1 MAKKNR
7 KCITC
12 GTAYSYCPN
21 CNRKAPY
28 WMAEFHEENCKNI
41 FQICTEY
48 NVGLKT
54 KEQAKEAL
62 NACDLSNKEN
72 FAECLKRDFEN
83 IFAEDKPAMVEDQ
96 PKKRGK
102 RAEMPIILE
111 EIQEEVALAE
121 QTCEVVETEE

>member
-12 GTAYSYCPN
+12 GENYSYCPS
-21 CNRKAPY
+21 CNRTAPY
-28 WMAEFHEENCKNI
+28 WMTDFHAENCKNI

-54 KEQAKEAL
+54 KEQAREAL

-72 FAECLKRDFEN
+72 FAECIKRDFAN
-83 IFAEDKPAMVEDQ
+83 IFAVEEQ

-102 RAEMPIILE
+102 RAEMPIIEEAIYEALE
-111 EIQEEVALAE
+111 ELAH
-121 QTCEVVETEE
+121 EVVTEIE